1 MLGNMDVDQVF
12 VGTLV
17 DTPTPGT
24 LRVQRDHL
32 MGELRSCHHH
42 PFTTTSRRTSGRAKG
57 PPLLPVLCRP
67 SSRSEP
73 CRLGDIAVAD
83 PLRFANAT
91 PIAIPIVITIANPS
105 DIVISPQRA
114 RLHPPCP
121 PRFPPHFRRDPLRP
135 TGPDPL
141 PTLAHLPPTHIH
153 RPAHPRPA
161 IPLRR
166 NRPRPPPDAVVGPV
180 RVSGR
185 RACGRGSN
193 RGGTG
198 G

>member
-1 MLGNMDVDQVF
+1 MSYG
-12 VGTLV
+12 LV
-17 DTPTPGT
+17 III
-24 LRVQRDHL
+24 
-32 MGELRSCHHH
+32 
-42 PFTTTSRRTSGRAKG
+42 
-57 PPLLPVLCRP
+57 PLLPLPVGPADERRDLP
-67 SSRSEP
+67 SSPFSVVP
-73 CRLGDIAVAD
+73 APDPSHVVGDIAVAD

-121 PRFPPHFRRDPLRP
+121 PRFPPHFRHDPLRP
-135 TGPDPL
+135 PTDPDPL
-141 PTLAHLPPTHIH
+141 SSLTHLPPTHIY

-161 IPLRR
+161 IPLRG